1 MNALPERNWMV
12 GQIYIQLK
20 ETAMF
25 MPIISA
31 LIELNSAEDE

>member
-1 MNALPERNWMV
+1 MNSLPERNWMI

-25 MPIISA
+25 IPIISA
-31 LIELNSAEDE
+31 LIELNSAKDE